1 MNILKKKIGGFTMGE
16 LIAVVLALIIVHGI
30 PYYLDQKESKRKSEE
45 ISLER
50 FCVEEK
56 HNKNIIE

>member
-1 MNILKKKIGGFTMGE
+1 MDAESATTNIY
-16 LIAVVLALIIVHGI
+16 HRWQS
-30 PYYLDQKESKRKSEE
+30 YLEKRKSEE

-56 HNKNIIE
+56 HNKNIIEAENLKRWQRRGEWRGKS